1 MVTAEQV
8 AEYLGVA
15 AGTDVSAL
23 LSAAEALISRE
34 IGTATVPAEVID
46 NATLSLTGE
55 LHLRASNPGGV
66 VSYAGGDTVVR
77 VTRDPLVSIRPLLAP
92 WVVPF

>member
-1 MVTAEQV
+1 MVTATQV

-23 LSAAEALISRE
+23 LAAAEAMIARE
-34 IGTATVPAEVID
+34 IGDAEVPVEVVD
-46 NATLSLTGE
+46 NATLALTGE

-77 VTRDPLVSIRPLLAP
+77 VTRDPMTAIRPLLAA
-92 WVVPF
+92 WVVPL